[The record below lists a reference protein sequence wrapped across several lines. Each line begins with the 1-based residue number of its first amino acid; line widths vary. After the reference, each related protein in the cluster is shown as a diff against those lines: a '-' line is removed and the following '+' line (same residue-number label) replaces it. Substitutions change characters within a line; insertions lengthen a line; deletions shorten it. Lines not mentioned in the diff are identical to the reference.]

1 MAVQGMWQAISPA
14 AGLSYS
20 LCCYDYVLFLTFA
33 LMQPQSAAK
42 SFLPLTIIF
51 VVTSLLFFTLRSQL
65 EAWGIS
71 TNVMIVGNLI
81 LFLATLGSFSLYTK
95 AIRNNN
101 VQVFLRMVYGGMF
114 LKMMICLIAAFVYI
128 VSVKKGVSKG
138 AIFGCMFLYFLYTFV
153 EVSILM
159 KLSKQQKKNV

>member
-1 MAVQGMWQAISPA
+1 
-14 AGLSYS
+14 
-20 LCCYDYVLFLTFA
+20 
-33 LMQPQSAAK
+33 MQPQSAAK
-42 SFLPLTIIF
+42 AFLPLTIIF
-51 VVTSLLFFTLRSQL
+51 VVTSALLLIFRSL
-65 EAWGIS
+65 WESWGI
-71 TNVMIVGNLI
+71 NPDVMMVGNIILI
-81 LFLATLGSFSLYTK
+81 LATAGSFSLYNK

-114 LKMMICLIAAFVYI
+114 LKMMICLIAAFIYI

-138 AIFGCMFLYFLYTFV
+138 AIFGCMFLYFVYTFV

>member
-1 MAVQGMWQAISPA
+1 
-14 AGLSYS
+14 
-20 LCCYDYVLFLTFA
+20 
-33 LMQPQSAAK
+33 MQPQSAARA
-42 SFLPLTIIF
+42 FLPLTIIF
-51 VVTSLLFFTLRSQL
+51 VITSALLLIFRSL
-65 EAWGIS
+65 WESWGI
-71 TNVMIVGNLI
+71 NPDVMMIGNII
-81 LFLATLGSFSLYTK
+81 LFLATAGSFSLYNK

-114 LKMMICLIAAFVYI
+114 LKMMICLIAAFIYI

-138 AIFGCMFLYFLYTFV
+138 AIFGCMFLYFVYTFV

>member
-1 MAVQGMWQAISPA
+1 
-14 AGLSYS
+14 
-20 LCCYDYVLFLTFA
+20 
-33 LMQPQSAAK
+33 MQPQSAAK
-42 SFLPLTIIF
+42 AFLPLTIIF
-51 VVTSLLFFTLRSQL
+51 VLTSALLILLRSL
-65 EAWGIS
+65 WEGWGIS
-71 TNVMIVGNLI
+71 TNVMLAGNII
-81 LFLATLGSFSLYTK
+81 LFLATAGSFNLYNK
-95 AIRNNN
+95 ALRNNN

-114 LKMMICLIAAFVYI
+114 LKMMICLIAAFIYI